1 MYSTRIYVNVSFNEK
16 EQAKSKG
23 AKWEPVYKKWFFTT
37 KRAIDEKATEYMGY
51 EIYKF
56 PKQKIETVE
65 VKKDD
70 EIKPIENLK
79 IYKDSY
85 VCRFCASDKLTKQ
98 NIKSI
103 KLEGY
108 IFSSKPCWGC
118 EYAFDK
124 APIRNPC
131 NVSI

>member
-1 MYSTRIYVNVSFNEK
+1 MQSSRIYVNVSFNQKDE
-16 EQAKSKG
+16 AKSKG
-23 AKWEPVYKKWFFTT
+23 AKWEPQYKKWYFIT

-79 IYKDSY
+79 IYKDSF

-108 IFSSKPCWGC
+108 IFCSKPCWGC